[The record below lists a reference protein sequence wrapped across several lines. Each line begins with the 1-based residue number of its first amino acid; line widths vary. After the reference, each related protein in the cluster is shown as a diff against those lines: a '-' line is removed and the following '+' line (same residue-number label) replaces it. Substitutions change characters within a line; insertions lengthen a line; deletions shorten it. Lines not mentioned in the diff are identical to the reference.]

1 MQSSIGI
8 VRIFLIDNTNVS
20 IYSAFDALE
29 GLQVLFVKPAAR
41 RHLLIQLQ
49 ASTGFVTN
57 VGSVVGVQTT
67 VHTCT
72 SSYLLLPF
80 LF

>member
-41 RHLLIQLQ
+41 RP
-49 ASTGFVTN
+49 
-57 VGSVVGVQTT
+57 
-67 VHTCT
+67 
-72 SSYLLLPF
+72 SSSSRRRRRDS
-80 LF
+80 